1 MKNLFI
7 IMMLLYASFLSGQ
20 IRNINENPFDDAL
33 RSEADKLL
41 TEWMDTFSTY
51 QCNNPNPALNGGI
64 LCPACARM
72 HGRIGDA
79 VLPLM
84 YLAEKTGNNKY
95 LHGAKRLMAWMEN
108 VHRPDGSWMNDVHVS
123 DCYFTHIAFIFICC
137 FVFVSCCF
145 GSSEV
150 NHFGL
155 LLAPLLPLK
164 LTSLLL

>member
-41 TEWMDTFSTY
+41 TEWMDTFLTY
-51 QCNNPNPALNGGI
+51 QCNNPNPALSGGI

-79 VLPLM
+79 V
-84 YLAEKTGNNKY
+84 
-95 LHGAKRLMAWMEN
+95 HSSN
-108 VHRPDGSWMNDVHVS
+108 VSGRKNR
-123 DCYFTHIAFIFICC
+123 
-137 FVFVSCCF
+137 
-145 GSSEV
+145 
-150 NHFGL
+150 
-155 LLAPLLPLK
+155 K
-164 LTSLLL
+164 